1 LCKLGLFN
9 NLSREEEKVLAPEP
23 VLMPAAAVVMML
35 NWSEKELPGFKANV
49 FKFIC
54 SDNTLRIESGFLILW
69 LFWIIPG
76 LLKPDFPTL
85 YSIFIRGIKHA
96 SKEVSLPSRTQMH
109 DYFSGL
115 N

>member
-1 LCKLGLFN
+1 
-9 NLSREEEKVLAPEP
+9 
-23 VLMPAAAVVMML
+23 MPATAVVMML

-69 LFWIIPG
+69 LFWIIRPAQASI
-76 LLKPDFPTL
+76 PTL
-85 YSIFIRGIKHA
+85 YSIFTRGIKHA